1 MKKISF
7 IFWFIWGLPQNLIGL
22 FMYFMQGSWVLKRKY
37 KDSIVSVRGDSR
49 KGAVSLGQ
57 FIFLFSNYGER
68 TDTIIKHEYGH
79 TIQSK
84 ILGPLYLIVIGLPS
98 LIWNIGFE
106 KYRRKHNISYYSF
119 WTERWANKL
128 GGLN

>member
-7 IFWFIWGLPQNLIGL
+7 AFWFIWGLPQNLLGL
-22 FMYFMQGSWVLKRKY
+22 TLYLLQGSWVLKQKY
-37 KDSIVSVRGDSR
+37 SDSIVSVHGNSN

-57 FIFLFSNYGER
+57 FIFLFSNYR
-68 TDTIIKHEYGH
+68 NNTDRIIKHEYGH

-106 KYRRKHNISYYSF
+106 GYRRKHNISYYDF

-128 GGLN
+128 GGLE